1 VCAYEPCVCRALFDY
16 DGTNDHDIPVQP
28 LSFAYGDVLHVTNA
42 SDNEWWRARR
52 VLADGNEAGGEG
64 VIPSK
69 ARVERRERARRKKVD
84 FGQAPP
90 SQGHGSMSSL
100 DGRVGGVFV
109 CTHANN
115 EFSAVHNVNCRSVVN
130 SHS

>member
-1 VCAYEPCVCRALFDY
+1 
-16 DGTNDHDIPVQP
+16 

-84 FGQAPP
+84 FGQAPQ

-100 DGRVGGVFV
+100 DGRVGRTFV
-109 CTHANN
+109 CTHKHRVQRGSQRQLS
-115 EFSAVHNVNCRSVVN
+115 FSRKFPFMKSKEALNVEDPSGR
-130 SHS
+130 